1 MINFMTF
8 FIYKGEKMF
17 RIFKDVK
24 ITVVGFL
31 IYSICTSVYLYKLNV
46 FNHVLNDLQNTGAN
60 YIDMYLYNNNQMLS
74 YFLGAIF
81 FLLIGLY
88 ILIGSG
94 VFMLSDDFKTENLIV
109 GGIILVIMLVLIYLL
124 IHFIMIPVM
133 KITLTILFVSFAFIF
148 GLAGMSDNSY

>member
-1 MINFMTF
+1 
-8 FIYKGEKMF
+8 MF

-24 ITVVGFL
+24 VLVVSFL
-31 IYSICTSVYLYKLNV
+31 IYSICASVYLYKLNV
-46 FNHVLNDLQNTGAN
+46 YNQVLNDLQATGAN
-60 YIDMYLYNNNQMLS
+60 YLDIFMYNNNQMLS
-74 YFLGAIF
+74 YFLGSIL
-81 FLLIGLY
+81 FLLLGLY
-88 ILIGSG
+88 LLIGSG

-133 KITLTILFVSFAFIF
+133 KITLTILFVGFAFIF